1 MWAIRIL
8 SGPQAGNI
16 YTLKEG
22 KTRIGRSKGVD
33 LQVNVPGVSKE
44 HLEITVLGEKL
55 LFTDLNSSNGTYL
68 NGVKVK
74 GGVLKMGDKISIH
87 NVIADIVVAS
97 EKGAL
102 ATISAPKDSH
112 RSMVPSSAPAPLS
125 QVPVPMPNGPAG
137 SYPAPYQQQFQ
148 APAQYQQQFTAEV
161 PLPPPP
167 TVQQLSIKDKFNEQ
181 IDKKIMPALHQAAEQ
196 FEFRYILMGFV
207 TVYIMMVTLLAI
219 IPMKQITG
227 ESISIESR
235 RRAITVARSLARG
248 NEKVIR
254 SGDIA
259 NFSTDYAWKED
270 GVDDVYV
277 VSKEGRILAP
287 AERVGSPPKEANF
300 FKNVILRAGIHE
312 SSGEVNGKIAAA
324 VPILGYDPDTQQNVA
339 KAYAVII
346 YNPGSMTFDD
356 GRAFSLFIQMLAL
369 AFVAGAI
376 LFFFLYRLVE
386 YPYHELNRELDTAL
400 REGRDH
406 AEIRVR
412 FPVLQNMLTNINSL
426 LARAANPNLGKSSGE
441 TGRGSKNHEYLSIL
455 QLIGFPALL
464 ITKEGKILKGNP
476 AFEALTSVP
485 LVNIENQRLS
495 AIPDQAM
502 QKNIDE
508 LMKGAAMMTAQV
520 AMDKL
525 EINGNMFALNC
536 QALTTATGE
545 VDCFFLTISPM
556 QGSEDNAA

>member
-16 YTLKEG
+16 YSLKEG
-22 KTRIGRSKGVD
+22 KTRIGRAKEAD
-33 LQVNVPGVSKE
+33 LQINVPGVSKE
-44 HLEITVLGEKL
+44 HLEVTVIGEKL
-55 LFTDLNSSNGTYL
+55 LFTDLNSSNGTFL

-74 GGVLKMGDKISIH
+74 GGVLKLGDKLSIH

-97 EKGAL
+97 ERAAL
-102 ATISAPKDSH
+102 ATTHKPSRAV
-112 RSMVPSSAPAPLS
+112 VPAMPA
-125 QVPVPMPNGPAG
+125 QVPMPMNNAYPTAYNGNGAG
-137 SYPAPYQQQFQ
+137 HGAVQNF
-148 APAQYQQQFTAEV
+148 EV
-161 PLPPPP
+161 PMPPPP
-167 TVQQLSIKDKFNEQ
+167 PPPARLSLADKLNNQ
-181 IDKKIMPALHQAAEQ
+181 VDKKVMPVLHQAAEQ
-196 FEFRYILMGFV
+196 FEFRYVLMGFV
-207 TVYIMMVTLLAI
+207 TVYIIMVTMLAI
-219 IPMKQITG
+219 VPMKQITG
-227 ESISIESR
+227 ESISIESK

-277 VSKEGRILAP
+277 VSKEGRLLAP
-287 AERVGSPPKEANF
+287 PERIGSPPKEANF
-300 FKNVILRAGIHE
+300 FKNTILKGGTHE
-312 SSGEVNGKIAAA
+312 SSGEVNGKIIAA

-339 KAYAVII
+339 KAYAVIV

-369 AFVAGAI
+369 AFVAGAL

-386 YPYHELNRELDTAL
+386 YPYHELNRELDLAL
-400 REGRDH
+400 RENREH
-406 AEIRVR
+406 VQVRVR

-426 LARAANPNLGKSSGE
+426 LARAANPNIGKNSGE

-464 ITKEGKILKGNP
+464 ITKEGKILKGNA
-476 AFEALTSVP
+476 AFEALTSIH
-485 LVNIENQRLS
+485 LVNIENQKIS

-508 LMKGAAMMTAQV
+508 LMKVATQMTGQV

-545 VDCFFLTISPM
+545 VDCFFFTVSPM
-556 QGSEDNAA
+556 QSNEENAA